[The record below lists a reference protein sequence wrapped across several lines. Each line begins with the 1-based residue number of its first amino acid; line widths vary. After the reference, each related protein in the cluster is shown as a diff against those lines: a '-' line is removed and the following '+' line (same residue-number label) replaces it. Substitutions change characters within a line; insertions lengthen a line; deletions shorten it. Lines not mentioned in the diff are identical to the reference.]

1 MINEF
6 AMNNFVIE
14 KGIDRE
20 SQRIKWPY
28 ARMEIGESVFI
39 PLNFSG
45 GDYDKIIKSAHS
57 YGASCGAKFE
67 TKRTIHEGIKGVRI
81 WKI

>member
-45 GDYDKIIKSAHS
+45 GDYGSRHICFPSP
-57 YGASCGAKFE
+57 
-67 TKRTIHEGIKGVRI
+67 RTNSRRCSRRLEIEVAGHTGLSRT
-81 WKI
+81 

>member
-14 KGIDRE
+14 KGINRE
-20 SQRIKWPY
+20 SQKIKWPY

-39 PLNFSG
+39 PLSFSG
-45 GDYDKIIKSAHS
+45 SYDKIIKSAHS

-67 TKRTIHEGIKGVRI
+67 TKRVLREGIKGVRI
-81 WKI
+81 WRI